1 MTGDIF
7 ITVLKLAMTV
17 LLILIFIGIVTW
29 AYSNRR
35 RNDFAA
41 AAQLPLLAD
50 DEVLS

>member
-1 MTGDIF
+1 MIMGIVTA
-7 ITVLKLAMTV
+7 VLIV
-17 LLILIFIGIVTW
+17 IFIGIVAW